1 MPSTPEIEQIAAQ
14 LGFLHA
20 ELAGQ
25 SMGQVLQILQGA
37 NLSMPRLVAL
47 MFLRRRGC
55 ATISELSAEI
65 NLALGTTSQAIDQL
79 VHSGFVER
87 REDPA
92 DRRHKL
98 ITLTPQG
105 VAIAEQVRQ
114 VRVAEVARRLSALPP
129 ELCARLGA
137 ALSDTLDA
145 LNLGQP
151 TMRS

>member
-1 MPSTPEIEQIAAQ
+1 MTTSADPEQIAAQ
-14 LGFLHA
+14 MGALNA
-20 ELAGQ
+20 ELVGQ
-25 SMGQVLQILQGA
+25 SMGAVLHILQAA

-65 NLALGTTSQAIDQL
+65 NLALGTTSQAINQL
-79 VHSGFVER
+79 VHSGLVER

-105 VAIAEQVRQ
+105 AAIAAQVYQIRLD
-114 VRVAEVARRLSALPP
+114 ETARRLSALPP
-129 ELCARLGA
+129 DLRARLGA
-137 ALSDTLDA
+137 ALADALDA
-145 LNLGQP
+145 LQLEQP
-151 TMRS
+151 SLNP